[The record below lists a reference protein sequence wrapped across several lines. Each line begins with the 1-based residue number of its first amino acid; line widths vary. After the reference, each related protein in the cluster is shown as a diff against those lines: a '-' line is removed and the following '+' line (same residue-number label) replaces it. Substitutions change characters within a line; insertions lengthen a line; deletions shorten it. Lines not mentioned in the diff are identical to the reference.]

1 MLGVLIDIAIDEKQ
15 PDKVLRWY
23 DQRKKPTAR
32 AYDWGYGYFN
42 EDRIAQAV
50 VEAYPDRAIAM
61 WKEIAETQIAQTNV
75 QAYETAASYLRKIQ
89 AVLKKRKKEQE
100 WKAYLATLRQ
110 ANLRKPRCVEIL
122 DRLENRRI
130 LG

>member
-15 PDKVLRWY
+15 PDKVLHWY
-23 DQRKKPTAR
+23 DQRQKTNTR
-32 AYDWGYGYFN
+32 TYGWGYGFD

-50 VEAYPDRAIAM
+50 VGAYPDRAIAM
-61 WKEIAETQIAQTNV
+61 WKQIAETQIAQTNV
-75 QAYETAASYLRKIQ
+75 RSYETAASYLRKIQ
-89 AVLKKRKKEQE
+89 PVLKKLKRESE
-100 WKAYLATLRQ
+100 WKAYLAGLRQ
-110 ANLRKPRCVEIL
+110 ANIRKPRCVEIL